1 MVKAK
6 LENLGVEAQSG
17 NVVALLRAETGELL
31 PIWIGPLEAQNIAVA
46 LAGEKPPRPL
56 TPDLLLSVMEMLGGK
71 LKRIEITELKD
82 GTYYARLVI
91 ESRGIEYEIDSRP
104 SDAMALAVRT
114 GAEIL
119 VDENVLEE
127 GKIDE
132 ADFEPHGPT
141 PEA

>member
-17 NVVALLRAETGELL
+17 NVVALLRAETGEIL

-46 LAGEKPPRPL
+46 MAGEKPPRPL

-91 ESRGIEYEIDSRP
+91 DHRGIDYEIDARP
-104 SDAMALAVRT
+104 SDAMALAART
-114 GAEIL
+114 GVDIL
-119 VDENVLEE
+119 IDEKVLEE
-127 GKIDE
+127 GKIE
-132 ADFEPHGPT
+132 ETDFEPHGPT